1 MSSVDIGFG
10 KDNVSIPLTMAGA
23 LAGASL
29 ALAHEEE
36 KKKKLDEVK
45 KKSKFAQFKE
55 KLSKKIRG
63 KSLW

>member
-45 KKSKFAQFKE
+45 KKSKFARFKE
-55 KLSKKIRG
+55 KLSRKIRG
-63 KSLW
+63 KSL